1 VNNLAD
7 TVHENDAQKTETLFG
22 ADELVI
28 NMGPQHPSTH
38 GVLRVKLKLDGERV
52 VGSEC
57 VIGYLHRGVEKI
69 AENRTYQQFAPY
81 VDRMDY
87 VAAVSNGLGY
97 CEAVEKLLV
106 VEAPLRARVIR
117 TILTELQRIAS
128 HLLWLGTHALD
139 IGALTPLFYC
149 MREREEILKI
159 FEKYCGA
166 RLTTHA
172 FRIGGLQYEAYDTLE
187 KDVERFCKDF
197 EGRIQEYSDLLTGN
211 SIWIGRTRNVGLLNS
226 ADCIALGASGP
237 VLRAS
242 GVKWDLRKAMPYAAY
257 DQYKFE
263 IPVGTNGD
271 TYDRYVVRIEEMRQ
285 SRLIC
290 LQAIENIPAGPIM
303 ARVGK
308 VLKPPAGE
316 VYHAI
321 ESPKGILGY
330 YIVSDGTT
338 QPYRVRI
345 RPPSFIN
352 LQALDKMIRG
362 HLVTD
367 VVAIIGTLDIV
378 LGEVDR

>member
-1 VNNLAD
+1 MSDPHTTDSPPVET
-7 TVHENDAQKTETLFG
+7 TVLG
-22 ADELVI
+22 ADEIII

-38 GVLRVKLKLDGERV
+38 GVLRVKLKLDGERIID
-52 VGSEC
+52 SEC
-57 VIGYLHRGVEKI
+57 IIGYLHRGVEKI
-69 AENRTYQQFAPY
+69 AEHRSYPQFAPY

-97 CEAVEKLLV
+97 CEAVEKLLGT
-106 VEAPLRARVIR
+106 EAPPRARVVR

-149 MREREEILKI
+149 FREREEILKI

-172 FRIGGLQYEAYDTLE
+172 FRIGGLQYETYDGFE
-187 KDVERFCKDF
+187 NEVKRFCTDF
-197 EGRIQEYSDLLTGN
+197 ANRMDEYEQLLTEN
-211 SIWIGRTRNVGLLNS
+211 RIWLGRTKGIGILS
-226 ADCIALGASGP
+226 AKDAIALGVTGP

-242 GVKWDLRKAMPYAAY
+242 GVRWDIRKAMPYAAY

-263 IPVGTNGD
+263 IPIGKTGD
-271 TYDRYVVRIEEMRQ
+271 TFDRYIVRVEEMRQ

-290 LQAIENIPAGPIM
+290 LQAIENIPSGPIM
-303 ARVGK
+303 ARIGK
-308 VLKPPAGE
+308 VLKPPPGE

-321 ESPKGILGY
+321 EAPKGELGY

-338 QPYRVRI
+338 QPYRVRV

-352 LQALDKMIRG
+352 LQAFDKMARG
-362 HLVTD
+362 SLVAD
-367 VVAIIGTLDIV
+367 VVAIIGTIDIV